1 MSIFEYDAEKEI
13 RLFRQAERELARE
26 EARAELSEEIR
37 KEVREEARKETLKIL
52 VYSLK
57 KYMLSWDEVYKEI
70 TSYEVYKDI
79 TKEEIEAIYSQKGDF
94 FIRSIS
100 DVSSSKHPSIRED
113 K

>member
-1 MSIFEYDAEKEI
+1 VSIFEYDAEKEI

-26 EARAELSEEIR
+26 EL
-37 KEVREEARKETLKIL
+37 REEARMEMVSIL
-52 VYSLK
+52 VQSLK
-57 KYMLSWDEVYKEI
+57 KYMPSLDEVYREI
-70 TSYEVYKDI
+70 TSYEAYKDI

-100 DVSSSKHPSIRED
+100 DVSSSKHPSNPREQIVGM